1 MLPVMMSKAFHFG
14 DRDLTLKTHLPLFV
28 TTSPCIS
35 IALSSVC
42 RTDWVIR
49 GHSLCMRVEEM
60 GL

>member
-28 TTSPCIS
+28 TTSPCMS

-42 RTDWVIR
+42 RHQVGPI
-49 GHSLCMRVEEM
+49 G
-60 GL
+60 